1 MTAIAD
7 VRTSTVGLINDQNIS
22 GGNILRNWEIKSR
35 SRACAACAAPFQTG
49 QMYHCLL
56 SFAGAEPARADYCE
70 RCFQEKIQAAARS
83 GPEKAYWRSAF
94 KRLYTPVEERE
105 AIRKDMAQ
113 RLLEKYVSS
122 EQPEH
127 VNLCYILAL
136 LQERSRILIPRT
148 RTRDEGGVWITVY
161 EHVQSGDTF
170 LIRDP
175 GLSLSEAE
183 AVEGQIKALI
193 EAEKAASE
201 AAEKEGAGDQEAGD
215 EQSPAPIGDQP

>member
-1 MTAIAD
+1 
-7 VRTSTVGLINDQNIS
+7 
-22 GGNILRNWEIKSR
+22 
-35 SRACAACAAPFQTG
+35 
-49 QMYHCLL
+49 MYHCLL
-56 SFAGAEPARADYCE
+56 AFADAEPTRHDYCE
-70 RCFQEKIQAAARS
+70 RCFQEKSLHAPRS
-83 GPEKAYWRSAF
+83 GPERAYWRSSF

-113 RLLEKYVSS
+113 RLLEKYVAS

-127 VNLCYILAL
+127 INLCYILAL

-148 RTRDEGGVWITVY
+148 RTRDEGGGWVTVY

-183 AVEGQIKALI
+183 AVEQQIKGLI
-193 EAEKAASE
+193 EAEKLSDAQSAAAEEATENGQE
-201 AAEKEGAGDQEAGD
+201 AAGSPGTGDR
-215 EQSPAPIGDQP
+215 EQP

>member
-1 MTAIAD
+1 M
-7 VRTSTVGLINDQNIS
+7 
-22 GGNILRNWEIKSR
+22 RNWEIKSR
-35 SRACAACAAPFQTG
+35 SRSCAGCAAPFQTG

-56 SFAGAEPARADYCE
+56 AFGDAAPARHDYCE
-70 RCFQEKIQAAARS
+70 RCFQEKSLAARS
-83 GPEKAYWRSAF
+83 GPEQAYWRSSF

-105 AIRKDMAQ
+105 AIRKDTAQ
-113 RLLEKYVSS
+113 RLLEKYVAS

-136 LQERSRILIPRT
+136 LQERSRILVPRT
-148 RTRDEGGVWITVY
+148 RTRDEGGAWITVY

-183 AVEGQIKALI
+183 AVEQQIKGLI
-193 EAEKAASE
+193 EAEKLSDAPAAT
-201 AAEKEGAGDQEAGD
+201 AEEGAEARDTGVG
-215 EQSPAPIGDQP
+215 SPETVI